1 MKLVSSELR
10 MTPIGDI
17 PRIKKLEVIGV
28 FESGISGYDE
38 VLAFIDYR
46 LLQKIFRM
54 NENITGL
61 GVRISNPEN
70 APEIAHEFAEL
81 TDEYIIRNWA
91 DENKSIFQV
100 MKLEKIGL
108 FLILTL
114 IIVVAAFNIISGL
127 TILIKNKT
135 KEIAILKTFSH
146 FLFVQVP
153 FLLSIPIA
161 CILLNIANDKLF
173 YLFASFGIG
182 SLILSCLGSISSSM
196 NLMNQRNF
204 LLGSVIVMIF
214 SVPIIIF
221 SVGIINME
229 ESFNSLINILFG
241 ILLIVFAIN
250 PWASGLCLKLSL
262 ENN

>member
-1 MKLVSSELR
+1 MNFLNKIIFFYYREYKLNMSGIQDILTNIIFFFISIFIFIFS
-10 MTPIGDI
+10 IGQDKETI
-17 PRIKKLEVIGV
+17 SIIGV
-28 FESGISGYDE
+28 SILQTLLLLSSTLSLRKFYQDDFENGN
-38 VLAFIDYR
+38 L
-46 LLQKIFRM
+46 
-54 NENITGL
+54 
-61 GVRISNPEN
+61 
-70 APEIAHEFAEL
+70 
-81 TDEYIIRNWA
+81 
-91 DENKSIFQV
+91 
-100 MKLEKIGL
+100 
-108 FLILTL
+108 L
-114 IIVVAAFNIISGL
+114 IIHLNGFSFGF
-127 TILIKNKT
+127 
-135 KEIAILKTFSH
+135 IAILKTFSH

-153 FLLSIPIA
+153 FLLSVPIA
-161 CILLNIANDKLF
+161 CILLNISNDKLL

-214 SVPIIIF
+214 SVPVIIF

-262 ENN
+262 ENNQYEVFS